1 MKTKIISIL
10 TQKGGVGKTTTSI
23 HLGASFAYLGKK
35 VLVVDF
41 DGQRNASTGFKIP
54 KDFPY
59 TVKNLLEGNGIFELS
74 EKAKNLLVLA
84 GDKGLEDFLYR
95 NEKDKSDIDIFRLKK
110 VLEILG
116 EQLKFEYIII
126 DCPPSPITKRISL
139 GKMALIASDFVFSP
153 IKSDEY
159 SIDGIMELVPEIM
172 RIKKE
177 FNPKLEFLGFF
188 FNMVVEQHIDFK
200 SYKEQAKKNAGKY
213 FFESIVRQDMNINHA
228 VKKGET
234 IFQYNS
240 NSRAS
245 QDLKFLCKE
254 VIKKIKK
261 YDEQSI

>member
-23 HLGASFAYLGKK
+23 HLGASFSFIGKK

-41 DGQRNASTGFKIP
+41 DGQRNTSTGFKIP
-54 KDFPY
+54 KDYPY
-59 TVKNLLEGNGIFELS
+59 TIKNLLEGSGEFEIT
-74 EKAKNLLVLA
+74 EKAKNLFVIA
-84 GDKGLEDFLYR
+84 GDKNIEDFIYR
-95 NEKDKSDIDIFRLKK
+95 DEKDKTEIDIYRLKN

-116 EQLKFEYIII
+116 NQFNFDYIVI
-126 DCPPSPITKRISL
+126 DCPPSPITRRISL
-139 GKMALIASDFVFSP
+139 GKLALIASDYVFSP

-172 RIKKE
+172 KVKEE

-188 FNMVVEQHIDFK
+188 FNMAVKEHIDFK
-200 SYKEQAKKNAGKY
+200 NYFEQAKERAGKY

-234 IFQYNS
+234 IFQYNA

-245 QDLKFLCKE
+245 QDLKYLCKE
-254 VIKKIKK
+254 VIKKIKNSNG
-261 YDEQSI
+261 ESI